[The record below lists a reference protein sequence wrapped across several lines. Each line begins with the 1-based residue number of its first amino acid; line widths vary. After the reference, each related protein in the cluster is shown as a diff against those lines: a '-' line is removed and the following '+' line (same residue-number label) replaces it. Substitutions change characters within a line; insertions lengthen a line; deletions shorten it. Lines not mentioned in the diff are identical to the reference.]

1 MDYAKITKIIE
12 GLIIIV
18 LAAVILADGV
28 PGLPDVAGE
37 PLLTL
42 PHFMRARRNKRRL
55 TIWSFN
61 YRWPNG

>member
-28 PGLPDVAGE
+28 PGLP
-37 PLLTL
+37 
-42 PHFMRARRNKRRL
+42 RAQREAKA
-55 TIWSFN
+55 
-61 YRWPNG
+61 